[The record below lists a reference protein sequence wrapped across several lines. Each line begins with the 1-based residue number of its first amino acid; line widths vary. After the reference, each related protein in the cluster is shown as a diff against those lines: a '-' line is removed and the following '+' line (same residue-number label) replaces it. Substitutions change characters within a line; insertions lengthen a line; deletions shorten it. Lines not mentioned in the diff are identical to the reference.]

1 MSVRYIGTRLLKHG
15 TAIIR
20 QITQRNVYNINIA
33 EKINAA
39 PIPAA
44 PNKAFNNQLVP
55 KSFALRN
62 VGVQI
67 GLQARRILIDNV
79 LNRVTNSL
87 AADLRKRAA
96 RRYVYFSVTLLIVN
110 EIFFQNFVWGFW
122 TIFCLSGR

>member
-1 MSVRYIGTRLLKHG
+1 MSVRYIGTRLFKHG
-15 TAIIR
+15 TAVIR
-20 QITQRNVYNINIA
+20 HFTQRNVHNINIA

-39 PIPAA
+39 PVPTQ
-44 PNKAFNNQLVP
+44 PTRAFNNQIIP
-55 KSFALRN
+55 RSFALRN

-96 RRYVYFSVTLLIVN
+96 RR
-110 EIFFQNFVWGFW
+110 
-122 TIFCLSGR
+122 